1 MRQSKYAQKLTQL
14 LLKPFFTNAEAKECG
29 IPRHALDHFVRK
41 KIIRRLSPGFFA
53 PVEYEPKVEFQW
65 ESLALIAATIPKGV
79 ICLISA
85 LCYYDLTDQI
95 MREAWIAVSHG
106 SYPPKRPRTR
116 IIKMRN
122 LALGR
127 IKIKMGEYNVNI
139 FDRERC
145 VIDAFRYL
153 SIEIALKAL
162 QKYLRNKKHRPQLG
176 KLTDYAKILH
186 VDLTPYILAYTT

>member
-1 MRQSKYAQKLTQL
+1 MRQSKYAQKLKQFL
-14 LLKPFFTNAEAKECG
+14 QKPFFTNAEAKNCG
-29 IPRHALDHFVRK
+29 IPRQALDHFVKK
-41 KIIRRLSPGFFA
+41 KIIRRLSPGIFA
-53 PVEYEPKVEFQW
+53 PVDYEPKVEFQW
-65 ESLALIAATIPKGV
+65 ESLALVAATIPKGV

-95 MREAWIAVSHG
+95 MREAWIAVPNG
-106 SYPPKRPRTR
+106 SYLPKRPRTR

-122 LALGR
+122 LVLGR
-127 IKIKMGEYNVNI
+127 IKIKMGEYDVNI

-145 VIDAFRYL
+145 IVDAFRYL

-162 QKYLRNKKHRPQLG
+162 QKYLRNKKHKPQLG

-186 VDLTPYILAYTT
+186 VDITPYILAYTT

>member
-1 MRQSKYAQKLTQL
+1 MRESKYTQKLKEL
-14 LLKPFFTNAEAKECG
+14 LRKPFFTNAEAKECG
-29 IPRHALDHFVRK
+29 IPRHALDHFVK
-41 KIIRRLSPGFFA
+41 KNVIRRLSPGIFA
-53 PVEYEPKVEFQW
+53 PVGYEPKVEFQW
-65 ESLALIAATIPKGV
+65 ESLALVAATIPKGV
-79 ICLISA
+79 ICLISG

-95 MREAWIAVSHG
+95 MREAWIAVPHG
-106 SYPPKRPRTR
+106 SYSPQRPRTR

-122 LALGR
+122 LVLGKT
-127 IKIKMGEYNVNI
+127 KIKMGEYNVKI

-162 QKYLRNKKHRPQLG
+162 QKYLRNKKKKPQLG